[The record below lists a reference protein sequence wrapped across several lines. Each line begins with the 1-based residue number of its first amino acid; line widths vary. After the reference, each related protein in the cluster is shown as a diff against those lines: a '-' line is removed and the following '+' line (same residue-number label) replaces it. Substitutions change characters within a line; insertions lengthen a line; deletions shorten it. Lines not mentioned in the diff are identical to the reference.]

1 MSAISLSTI
10 DFDKQLK
17 ALSARVGAFEK
28 NNKKVVA
35 SSSFQS
41 QSLPLLHMLSQLEKK
56 IPVVFIDTRFLFPE
70 TYRFRDMIAE
80 KLELEIINVK
90 SNIEFIN
97 QLNGEN
103 RFLFSSNPDKCC
115 NLNKIVPFD
124 SFLKNYDVWISGV
137 RADQSATRSGMQE
150 LQSNSSG
157 LVRYHPMLSWT
168 SKDIYLYRKKFKLPP
183 HPLEDKGYLS
193 VGCAPC
199 TRRFLDTVGSA
210 RGGRWSGMKKD
221 ECGLHTDLAK

>member
-10 DFDKQLK
+10 DFDKQLQ
-17 ALSARVGAFEK
+17 ALSARVGTFEK
-28 NNKKVVA
+28 DNKKIVA

-41 QSLPLLHMLSQLEKK
+41 QSLPLLHMLSQLEQR
-56 IPVVFIDTRFLFPE
+56 IPVAFIDTRFLFPE
-70 TYRFRDMIAE
+70 TYRFRDMITE

-90 SNIEFIN
+90 SGIEFIN
-97 QLNGEN
+97 QLNSEN

-115 NLNKIVPFD
+115 SLNKVVPFD

-157 LVRYHPMLSWT
+157 LVRYHPMLNWT
-168 SKDIYLYRKKFKLPP
+168 SRDIYLYRKKFNLPP

-193 VGCAPC
+193 IGCAPC
-199 TRRFLDTVGSA
+199 TRRFLDTIGSE
-210 RGGRWSGMKKD
+210 RGGRWSGMRKD